1 MTTPIDTLNDDEVR
15 QISQL
20 IETLDRS
27 NLDFLQIDS
36 GSFKVTISKGGAGPL
51 LTAPAAQPAAASAPA
66 AAPLAAQGATPVA
79 VPVAAPSTAAA
90 ARAVQEEGTLA
101 ITAPIMGRFY
111 SRPEPGAPP
120 FVTVGS
126 EVAEDTPVG
135 LIEVMKL
142 FNTVQAG
149 LRGTIIEVYVA
160 DGVFIE
166 FGTPIFLVR
175 PAGTGKGN

>member
-1 MTTPIDTLNDDEVR
+1 MNTTIDTLTDDEVS

-27 NLDFLQIDS
+27 TLDFLQIDS
-36 GSFKVTISKGGAGPL
+36 GSFKVTISKGGAAPL
-51 LTAPAAQPAAASAPA
+51 SSPPPSAPAAQPAAVSAAAAAPA
-66 AAPLAAQGATPVA
+66 AVQV
-79 VPVAAPSTAAA
+79 AAA
-90 ARAVQEEGTLA
+90 APAKSPVARAAQEEGTLA
-101 ITAPIMGRFY
+101 ILAPIMGRFY

-120 FVTVGS
+120 FVTVGA
-126 EVAEDTPVG
+126 EVEEDTPVG

-149 LRGTIIEVYVA
+149 LRGTILEVCVE

-175 PAGTGKGN
+175 PSGGTAS